1 VEVKASPPSSV
12 QSSAPR
18 KPFFTAS
25 RIWDVLAAGAI
36 AFAVW
41 KIFIAPR
48 AFMAPGAH
56 PAPHAVFDRIGGGQF
71 RIADQRGH
79 LVFLD
84 FYASWCVPCKIEL
97 PLVKG
102 WARGHPEAVVVPVD
116 VAEPPNVASAFA
128 RQYGLENVALDPQV
142 SSRALFGVTG
152 FPTVVV
158 IDPAGNV
165 RAKWEGLN
173 PAIALAMSNAEKNL

>member
-1 VEVKASPPSSV
+1 M

-18 KPFFTAS
+18 KPFFTTS
-25 RIWDVLAAGAI
+25 RIWDVLAAAAI

-56 PAPHAVFDRIGGGQF
+56 PAPHAVFERVEGGQF
-71 RIADQRGH
+71 RVADQRGH

-97 PLVKG
+97 PLVKS
-102 WARGHPEAVVVPVD
+102 WAGSHPEAVVVPVD
-116 VAEPPNVASAFA
+116 VAESPSVASAFA
-128 RQYGLENVALDPQV
+128 RRYGLTNTALDPQA

-158 IDPAGNV
+158 IDSAGNV

-173 PAIALAMSNAEKNL
+173 PAVALAMSNAEKSL